1 MTATYR
7 GAVDCIVE
15 ALEYVQPD
23 TREQASETAE
33 EALHEYIDNS
43 LIYTRD
49 ILHLWDGSTHE
60 EIGLADY
67 DTIMSAVIASTYFQL
82 REDWAGAIDDG
93 IREYANL
100 TGADLMP

>member
-15 ALEYVQPD
+15 TLEYLQPD
-23 TREQASETAE
+23 TLAQSLEAAE
-33 EALHEYIDNS
+33 EALYEYIDNA

-49 ILHLWDGSTHE
+49 ILHLWDGATHE
-60 EIGLADY
+60 EVDLFGH

-93 IREYANL
+93 VREYAPAL
-100 TGADLMP
+100 DV

>member
-15 ALEYVQPD
+15 TLEYLQPD
-23 TREQASETAE
+23 TLAQSLEAAE
-33 EALHEYIDNS
+33 EALHEYIDNA

-49 ILHLWDGSTHE
+49 ILHLWDGATHE
-60 EIGLADY
+60 EVDLSDH

-93 IREYANL
+93 VREYAPAL
-100 TGADLMP
+100 DV

>member
-15 ALEYVQPD
+15 TLEYLQPD
-23 TREQASETAE
+23 TLAQSLEAAE
-33 EALHEYIDNS
+33 EALHEYIDNA

-60 EIGLADY
+60 AVAPSDY
-67 DTIMSAVIASTYFQL
+67 VDIMSAVIASTYFQL

-93 IREYANL
+93 IHEYADL
-100 TGADLMP
+100 TGADLT

>member
-15 ALEYVQPD
+15 TLEYLQPD
-23 TREQASETAE
+23 TLAQSLEAAE
-33 EALHEYIDNS
+33 EALCEYIDNA

-49 ILHLWDGSTHE
+49 ILHFWDGATHE
-60 EIGLADY
+60 EVDLFDH

-93 IREYANL
+93 VREYAPAL
-100 TGADLMP
+100 DV

>member
-15 ALEYVQPD
+15 TLEYLQPD
-23 TREQASETAE
+23 TLAQSLEAAE
-33 EALHEYIDNS
+33 EALYEYIDNA

-49 ILHLWDGSTHE
+49 ILHLWDGATHE
-60 EIGLADY
+60 EVDLFDH

-93 IREYANL
+93 VREYAPAL
-100 TGADLMP
+100 DV